1 MVIYIG
7 FWEASQSRTI
17 HSHFRIKVI
26 CYLIRSCALT
36 LTGLC
41 QCSRAENLSHL
52 RQKQKICTIKVERKF
67 WSSRFPFESSKWEW
81 IQDFHVLSSV
91 IIDNYMYN

>member
-7 FWEASQSRTI
+7 FWEAWQSRTI
-17 HSHFRIKVI
+17 YSNFRIKVI
-26 CYLIRSCALT
+26 CFLIRSCALT

-41 QCSRAENLSHL
+41 QCSRAENLSHR
-52 RQKQKICTIKVERKF
+52 RQKKNLYHQSREKF
-67 WSSRFPFESSKWEW
+67 WSSRFPFESTKWEW
-81 IQDFHVLSSV
+81 IQAFHVLASV